1 MGFVLV
7 DIPSEILLL
16 ALVANFATLVCLG
29 FLVFLAVELV
39 VLVDLELSSL
49 LQGFLAI
56 WYAEESVSSLFE
68 IDVDPCPL
76 SSCFDGS
83 PLVVDCSFLR
93 CVLPFHK

>member
-16 ALVANFATLVCLG
+16 ALVANFATLVCLE
-29 FLVFLAVELV
+29 FLVVELV

-49 LQGFLAI
+49 LRGFPAI
-56 WYAEESVSSLFE
+56 CFSEESVSSLFG
-68 IDVDPCPL
+68 IDVDLVLP
-76 SSCFDGS
+76 SSYFEGS
-83 PLVVDCSFLR
+83 PLVAYHSFLR